1 MPAPASA
8 LDVALRFLGARPRS
22 EAEVRRRLA
31 RAGHGPDAIE
41 PVLAQLRNNG
51 LLDDAAFADYWL
63 AQRRQFRPRGSRLL
77 QAELRQHGV
86 AADLASTAA
95 ASTHDSAAEDAYRAA
110 LKRARQL
117 ASTTDQRTFRTRLA
131 QFLAR
136 RGFDWDT
143 ITPTVDRLQQ
153 ELFGHSTS

>member
-1 MPAPASA
+1 MPAAVSA

-31 RAGHGPDAIE
+31 RAGHAPEAIE
-41 PVLAQLRNNG
+41 PVLAQLRKRG

-63 AQRRQFRPRGSRLL
+63 AQRHQFRPRGQRLL

-86 AADLASTAA
+86 AAELASSAA
-95 ASTHDSAAEDAYRAA
+95 ATASDSAAEDAYRAA

-117 ASTTDQRTFRTRLA
+117 SAAYADERTFRARLG
-131 QFLAR
+131 QHLAR

-143 ITPTVDRLQQ
+143 ITATVERLQR
-153 ELFGHSTS
+153 ELLSTS